1 MKGLLFMKKTILILF
16 LPFLIIFT
24 TILFLKDSN
33 SSYANKL
40 NKKEVE
46 IISVNLS
53 SDTNSTNFIVEID
66 KTNETINIAKNYN
79 KNCENYINV
88 DIEKTTAILSSID
101 KSIDYSTS
109 DYIHIFNS
117 IKPYLDT
124 NMSYM
129 DIFSLYNSVQDIEL
143 GSINLLQK

>member
-1 MKGLLFMKKTILILF
+1 MKKAIFILF

-24 TILFLKDSN
+24 TILLLKDSN

-40 NKKEVE
+40 NKNEVE
-46 IISVNLS
+46 TISVSLS
-53 SDTNSTNFIVEID
+53 SSKDSTNFIVEID
-66 KTNETINIAKNYN
+66 KTNETINIAKHYN

-88 DIEKTTAILSSID
+88 DIEKATAILSSID
-101 KSIDYSTS
+101 KSMDYSTS
-109 DYIHIFNS
+109 DYINMFNS
-117 IKPYLDT
+117 IKPYIDT

>member
-1 MKGLLFMKKTILILF
+1 MKGLLFMKKTIFILF
-16 LPFLIIFT
+16 LPFLILFT
-24 TILFLKDSN
+24 AILLLKDFN

-40 NKKEVE
+40 NKIEVE
-46 IISVNLS
+46 TISVNLS

-66 KTNETINIAKNYN
+66 KTNDTINISKDYN
-79 KNCENYINV
+79 KDCDNYINI
-88 DIEKTTAILSSID
+88 DIEKTTDILSSLD

-109 DYIHIFNS
+109 DYIHMFNS
-117 IKPYLDT
+117 IKPYIDT

-129 DIFSLYNSVQDIEL
+129 DLFSLYSSVKNIEL